1 MQQFFIP
8 LLIVLVAIPLF
19 LQARKQKKT
28 MQEQQKLQNAVGV
41 GDRIMT
47 TSGLYGT
54 VVGTSDDTLDLEIAD
69 GVTTTWLRQAVRER
83 VETDSD
89 DESDSEELAE
99 TDSDEAGSVEAGSA
113 EAGSTEAGSTEAG
126 SAEAESTGAG
136 SAEKAESGAS
146 ESGVS
151 GSAEKAETQ
160 KTS

>member
-83 VETDSD
+83 VESDSD

-99 TDSDEAGSVEAGSA
+99 TDSAEAGST

-126 SAEAESTGAG
+126 SAEAESTEAG

>member
-99 TDSDEAGSVEAGSA
+99 AGSA
-113 EAGSTEAGSTEAG
+113 EAGSTEAG
-126 SAEAESTGAG
+126 SAEAESTEAG

-146 ESGVS
+146 ESGAS

>member
-54 VVGTSDDTLDLEIAD
+54 VVATSDDTLDLEIAD
-69 GVTTTWLRQAVRER
+69 GVTTTWLRQAIRER

-99 TDSDEAGSVEAGSA
+99 VESADADPSETGSSEAGSSE
-113 EAGSTEAGSTEAG
+113 
-126 SAEAESTGAG
+126 AG
-136 SAEKAESGAS
+136 SAEKAGSEAS
-146 ESGVS
+146 ESEAS
-151 GSAEKAETQ
+151 ESAEKAEKQ

>member
-99 TDSDEAGSVEAGSA
+99 TESAEAGSA

-126 SAEAESTGAG
+126 SAEAESTEAG